1 MMKSLAIALTS
12 ATCLTVGATV
22 FPTTPATAGTLSF
35 DYEAS
40 FSGDIQLNPIVS
52 GLLDLPEDSFDF
64 SETLSGSF
72 TTLDDPNQFLDGD
85 IILGSSFFSSL
96 LGVDVNSDPD
106 LAFLNELL
114 SMDFAGTG
122 TLNSDTGTTGF
133 EFNYLRDL
141 DAIAID
147 NFDTNVVNGC
157 LTGVCTVDDGIWD
170 FGLFANSELVNDL
183 LDLDLPPFLV
193 DEEFLIAQGGGDFTL
208 MTEPQTDS
216 TSVPEPAT
224 WLGLL
229 AIGGWTIKRKVEQVQ
244 AS

>member
-22 FPTTPATAGTLSF
+22 VPATPATAGTLSF

-52 GLLDLPEDSFDF
+52 GLLDFPEDSFDF

-85 IILGSSFFSSL
+85 ITLDSSFFSSL

-133 EFNYLRDL
+133 EFNYLNDL
-141 DAIAID
+141 DAIVID
-147 NFDTNVVNGC
+147 NFDTDVVNDC

-170 FGLFANSELVNDL
+170 FGLFANSQLVNDL
-183 LDLDLPPFLV
+183 LDLDLPPFLLG
-193 DEEFLIAQGGGDFTL
+193 EEFLIAQGGGDFTL
-208 MTEPQTDS
+208 ATAPQTGS

-229 AIGGWTIKRKVEQVQ
+229 AIGGWTIKRKVTSVQ